1 VGFYIPIFMS
11 LRSKPLECYSVKLLQ
26 CALLLAAR
34 HARADPLIFNF
45 FMSLRSKPLERHRT
59 NEKSDQRLRPRA
71 RRVFGLA
78 L

>member
-45 FMSLRSKPLERHRT
+45 FMSLRSKPLERYSL
-59 NEKSDQRLRPRA
+59 NYFIVPLL
-71 RRVFGLA
+71 LA
-78 L
+78 DR